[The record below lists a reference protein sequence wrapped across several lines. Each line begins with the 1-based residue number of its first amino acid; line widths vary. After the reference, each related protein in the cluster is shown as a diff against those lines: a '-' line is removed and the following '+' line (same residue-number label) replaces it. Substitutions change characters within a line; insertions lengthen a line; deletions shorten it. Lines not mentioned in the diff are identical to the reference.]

1 MQVLIKNNPLWYN
14 YYKKK
19 KTNNET
25 CVAYSH
31 VIKKVLKAIYYITK
45 NDLPY
50 DPDKAG
56 GAKTQGQI

>member
-19 KTNNET
+19 RANNET

-31 VIKKVLKAIYYITK
+31 LIKKVLKAIYFIAK
-45 NDLPY
+45 NDVPY
-50 DPDKAG
+50 DPVKVDSDR
-56 GAKTQGQI
+56 T